1 MDRKAMGQMHTTGT
15 GPECQ
20 FAQYATDLAVGPISV
35 LSDFM
40 EKYQRAIW
48 GGTKYKGHTYC
59 WACTKNFSWSA
70 AVRAKLI
77 H

>member
-40 EKYQRAIW
+40 EKYQRAI
-48 GGTKYKGHTYC
+48 
-59 WACTKNFSWSA
+59 
-70 AVRAKLI
+70 
-77 H
+77 